1 MNQVNREKN
10 IRDFRTKFE
19 ITRDETTPEE
29 RIVEGYFALYESETE
44 LWQGS
49 YEIISKGAFDNTL
62 NKDVRALWNHN
73 TQYVL
78 GRSKNGSL
86 QLKADDKGLF
96 ATIKLPNTQYA
107 EDLFELVSRGDIDQA
122 SFGFN
127 IIDEDLEE
135 LANGGY
141 RWRIN
146 EIDLHEISVV
156 TFPAYENTT
165 VQARE
170 KQVQQ
175 IEQRK
180 MQEKKD
186 ALSKRLKG
194 LNKANVKTT

>member
-1 MNQVNREKN
+1 MKQVNRQKN
-10 IRDFRTKFE
+10 IRDVRTNFK

-44 LWQGS
+44 LFEGS
-49 YEIISKGAFDNTL
+49 YEIISKGAFDSTL
-62 NKDVRALWNHN
+62 NKNDIRALWNHN

-78 GRSKNGSL
+78 GRNKNGSL
-86 QLKADDKGLF
+86 QLRADDKGLF
-96 ATIKLPNTQYA
+96 GIIKLPNTQYA
-107 EDLFELVSRGDIDQA
+107 NDLYELVQRGDIDQA

-127 IIDEDLEE
+127 ILNEDLEE

-170 KQVQQ
+170 KQVEQM
-175 IEQRK
+175 EQRK
-180 MQEKKD
+180 IQEKKD

-194 LNKANVKTT
+194 LTN

>member
-1 MNQVNREKN
+1 VGHQRNKN
-10 IRDFRTKFE
+10 IRDFRTKFN
-19 ITRDETTPEE
+19 ITRDEQTPEE
-29 RIVEGYFALYESETE
+29 RVVEGYFALYESETE
-44 LWQGS
+44 LFEGS
-49 YEIISKGAFDNTL
+49 YEIITKGAFDKTL
-62 NKDVRALWNHN
+62 TKDVRALWNHN

-86 QLKADDKGLF
+86 QLRADDKGLF
-96 ATIKLPNTQYA
+96 ATISLPNTQYA
-107 EDLFELVSRGDIDQA
+107 NDLYELVTRGDIDQA

-135 LANGGY
+135 LASGGY

-170 KQVQQ
+170 KQ
-175 IEQRK
+175 IEQLQQRK
-180 MQEKKD
+180 IKEQKD

-194 LNKANVKTT
+194 LNK

>member
-165 VQARE
+165 VQARA
-170 KQVQQ
+170 KQVEKLQ
-175 IEQRK
+175 ERK
-180 MQEKKD
+180 LEEKRNS
-186 ALSKRLKG
+186 LSKRLELFK
-194 LNKANVKTT
+194 KC